1 MYYCENCHLVC
12 EGPVCPY
19 CGSTSL
25 RAPKGGDFCYL
36 STMVSP
42 WGEAMQE
49 LLKEAGIRCLTRQA
63 RSVLYS
69 VAFGQNH
76 AELELFVPWEDLEQA
91 ASLQKSLHY
100 LQQTRKASYVGS
112 RHRGS
117 NGSFG
122 DRWIH
127 RTNYEGYGA

>member
-91 ASLQKSLHY
+91 ASLQKSL
-100 LQQTRKASYVGS
+100 LTSELLEEAPPDSPDEPS
-112 RHRGS
+112 
-117 NGSFG
+117 
-122 DRWIH
+122 
-127 RTNYEGYGA
+127 